1 MITNERQYRISKAEA
16 ERFEQALVHSDEQT
30 AHLHPLLAQAMRDG
44 LQSQLNDLREDIATY
59 EQVRD
64 GAVTVLEFDS
74 LEQLPDALIQARIA
88 AGLTHKELARR
99 VGIREQQIQRYEAT
113 RYAGAALRRIQQVA
127 NVLGIRISER
137 VELRPANHE
146 PAK

>member
-1 MITNERQYRISKAEA
+1 
-16 ERFEQALVHSDEQT
+16 
-30 AHLHPLLAQAMRDG
+30 
-44 LQSQLNDLREDIATY
+44 
-59 EQVRD
+59 
-64 GAVTVLEFDS
+64 
-74 LEQLPDALIQARIA
+74 LPDALIQARIA
-88 AGLTHKELARR
+88 AGLTHKELARC